1 MDDRGGSGDRDHVP
15 PREAPRRRMRET
27 LLLKGQAK
35 ARLDARSLSVCFLCV
50 AVSQPYCVCIQYMYM
65 LEHH

>member
-27 LLLKGQAK
+27 LLLQGQAK
-35 ARLDARSLSVCFLCV
+35 ARLDALQDERFFCAGLPL
-50 AVSQPYCVCIQYMYM
+50 PHCVCDHYIYVF
-65 LEHH
+65 ENN